1 MIIMKF
7 GGTSVQDATSIQKVY
22 EIVQQR
28 RTRLNSPVLVVVS
41 AMAKVTDSLVEI
53 SSRLI
58 ASDLSGA
65 QKLMLGIRNRH
76 LEAGKELDLPTE
88 SLSKVLSC
96 IDEIQ
101 SLLPAL
107 SIIGEVSPRS
117 RDRILAMGELASSLL
132 VSGYF
137 NSRGGGT
144 EEIGNWLDSRSLIK
158 TDSNH
163 GCASVDFIRTQQC
176 IDALFAKPSG
186 REGILVC
193 GGFIGSD
200 SANHTT
206 TLGRGGSDYSASILG
221 AAVDARQ
228 IEIWTDVD
236 GVLTTDPR
244 LVPSAKRI
252 LQMGFEEASELAYF
266 GAKVLHPATIF
277 PAVKKKIPVLVL
289 NSKNPASTGTVIKY
303 ESIQDANVVKAIAFK
318 RKITMVNIHST
329 RMLGASGF
337 LKSISDIFAQR
348 NISVDLISTS
358 EVSVSMTLDPSYTAE
373 SLKDAILEIEQF
385 ASISVLKDK
394 SSVST
399 VGAGIRHSSGVAARI
414 FQAIREFNVSM
425 ISMGASEVNVSIV
438 VEDQDLPKVVE
449 QLHREFFSGPLNPE
463 IFAVER

>member
-7 GGTSVQDATSIQKVY
+7 GGTSVQDATAIQKVY

-28 RTRLNSPVLVVVS
+28 KTSLKSPVLVVVS

-58 ASDLSGA
+58 ASDLTGA
-65 QKLMLGIRNRH
+65 EKLVLGIRNRH
-76 LEAGKELDLPTE
+76 IEVGKELGLPTE
-88 SLSKVLSC
+88 GLSKVLGC

-137 NSRGGGT
+137 NSRGEGN
-144 EEIGNWLDSRSLIK
+144 GNWLDSRTLIR

-176 IDALFAKPSG
+176 IDSLFSG
-186 REGILVC
+186 PIDMDKIFVC

-236 GVLTTDPR
+236 GVLTSDPR

-277 PAVKKKIPVLVL
+277 PAVKKRIPVLVL

-318 RKITMVNIHST
+318 RKVTMVNIHST

-337 LKSISDIFAQR
+337 LKSISDIFARR

-358 EVSVSMTLDPSYTAE
+358 EVSVSMTLDPSYTSE
-373 SLKDAILEIEQF
+373 SLKDAIQEIEQF

-438 VEDQDLPKVVE
+438 VEDQDLPTVVE
-449 QLHREFFSGPLNPE
+449 QLHKEFFSGPLNPE
-463 IFAVER
+463 IFAE